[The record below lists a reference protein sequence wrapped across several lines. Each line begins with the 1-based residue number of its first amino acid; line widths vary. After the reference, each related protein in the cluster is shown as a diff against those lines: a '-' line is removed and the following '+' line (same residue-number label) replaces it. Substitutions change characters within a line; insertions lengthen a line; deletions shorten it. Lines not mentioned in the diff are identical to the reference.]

1 MYDIIINEKIRNILL
16 PSLPSLGL
24 NAKGGG
30 TVDKKPEKD
39 KKDKKG
45 KPQDNQKKDK
55 K

>member
-1 MYDIIINEKIRNILL
+1 MVL
-16 PSLPSLGL
+16 PFFPLLGL